1 MFARTE
7 RLLLRPSWPEDAEA
21 VLQAVAEEEIVRN
34 LALVPWPYTAKDAH
48 DFVEMQHPFHYPK
61 FLLWKRTEAAPQLV
75 GACGIAQ
82 RDSAA
87 ELGYWIARPFWG
99 MGYASEAAAAV
110 IGIARAL
117 GHRRLV
123 SGHFTDNPA
132 SGKVLRKIG
141 FRDTGRVELRES
153 KGRGQAV
160 SCALY
165 DIALDSNDCSE
176 PFADAMRNSFPAAG
190 IAA

>member
-7 RLLLRPSWPEDAEA
+7 RLLLRPSWPEDAKA
-21 VLQAVAEEEIVRN
+21 LHQAVAEEEIVRN
-34 LALVPWPYTAKDAH
+34 LAVVPWPYTAKDAR
-48 DFVEMQHPFHYPK
+48 DFAEMQHPFHYPQ
-61 FLLWKRTEAAPQLV
+61 FLLWKRTNAAPQLV
-75 GACGIAQ
+75 GACGIAR
-82 RDSAA
+82 RDGAA
-87 ELGYWIARPFWG
+87 ELGYWIARPYWG
-99 MGYASEAAAAV
+99 LGYASEAASAV
-110 IGIARAL
+110 LGIARAI

-141 FRDTGRVELRES
+141 FRNTGRIELRES

-165 DIALDSNDCSE
+165 EIELDSNDCSE
-176 PFADAMRNSFPAAG
+176 PFSDGMRSAISVAG